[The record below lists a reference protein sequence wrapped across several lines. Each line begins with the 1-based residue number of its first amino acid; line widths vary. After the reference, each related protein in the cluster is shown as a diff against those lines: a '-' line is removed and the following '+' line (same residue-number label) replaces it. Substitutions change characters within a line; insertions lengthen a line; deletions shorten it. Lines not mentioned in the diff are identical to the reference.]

1 MKPHPI
7 PDLNTGVGPV
17 SRTVFVVSNA
27 GQLRNA
33 AAVVAQLG
41 ILHPVIAVLW
51 TEVRSSLRDRL
62 LEFAADAEI
71 EAIPIKLPRSPT
83 DPFPR
88 QLRATHRAYV
98 ELLDRTRP
106 GELWVAN
113 TNSHYA
119 HLLGLAQ
126 AKGVS
131 LAYFE
136 EGLGTYRRVD
146 DPPFREENRRNRFGE
161 LFADVI
167 AAFGEREQTLT
178 ARIRRAGHQVL
189 RATASDPIG
198 QRVVAALVGQAAAN
212 AFRPWCRFDR
222 IVVAFPEAL
231 DPRLY
236 CAPQV
241 TALNLTIESSENA
254 EAWLAQWSAYQDACA
269 LLVTQP
275 YGIEDRSWATA
286 MARALLQSE
295 IKRVIVKFHP
305 REDLE
310 TRQAIIDA
318 LTNADVE
325 AIVDSQLDRF
335 SAEQLIRAGIC
346 NRVIGLTSSVLLYRP
361 RGRGPA
367 VEYESIAAEV
377 VNNLAASGANERQL
391 RLLRSDLDLFERV
404 TASVEAGIDT

>member
-1 MKPHPI
+1 MRPHPI
-7 PDLNTGVGPV
+7 ADLEAGPV
-17 SRTVFVVSNA
+17 PRTVFVVSNA

-33 AAVVAQLG
+33 VAIVAQLG
-41 ILHPVIAVLW
+41 ISHPVIAVLW

-71 EAIPIKLPRSPT
+71 EAIPIELPRSPT

-88 QLRATHRAYV
+88 QLRAIHRAYV
-98 ELLDRTRP
+98 GLLDRTGP
-106 GELWVAN
+106 CEVWVAN

-119 HLLGLAQ
+119 HLLGLAE

-136 EGLGTYRRVD
+136 EGLGTYRRAD
-146 DPPFREENRRNRFGE
+146 DPPFREENRRNRFGK

-167 AAFGEREQTLT
+167 AAFSERERTLT
-178 ARIRRAGHQVL
+178 ARIRRAGHRVL
-189 RATASDPIG
+189 RASASDPVG

-212 AFRPWCRFDR
+212 AFRPWRHFDR
-222 IVVAFPEAL
+222 VVVAFPEAL
-231 DPRLY
+231 DPHLY

-241 TALNLTIESSENA
+241 TALNLTIENFENA

-275 YGIEDRSWATA
+275 YGIEDQSWSTA
-286 MARALLQSE
+286 LAKALLRGE

-305 REDLE
+305 REGLE
-310 TRQAIIDA
+310 TRRAIIDA
-318 LTNADVE
+318 LANADID

-391 RLLRSDLDLFERV
+391 CLLRSDLELFDRV
-404 TASVEAGIDT
+404 TKTLEAGIDT